1 MTFEEA
7 LKAPLVELLP
17 PELRVELCGALADEA
32 GFAAGPAFVAGKTR
46 AFTPPVPFAE
56 AAGWIERTYRG
67 FKRAHVRLVDGRT
80 VYFHPSGLRSVAPP
94 RPPTR

>member
-17 PELRVELCGALADEA
+17 PELRVELSGALAAEA
-32 GFAAGPAFVAGKTR
+32 GFAAGPAFVAGKTQ
-46 AFTPPVPFAE
+46 AFAPPVPFAE

-67 FKRAHVRLVDGRT
+67 FKRAHIRLVDGRT
-80 VYFHPSGLRSVAPP
+80 VYFDPSGLRSVTPARGPA
-94 RPPTR
+94 R